1 VQRPIKAPR
10 DRRAV
15 SRKPSGL
22 TRSDTKGSI
31 SRGTTA
37 EPLSI
42 LAAESAAAAKT
53 VRGGTLNSRSFA
65 KKIVQVDNKPA
76 QKKVEEEL
84 RNVIQALAKPN
95 RFAAAVELA
104 EDAERRL
111 KANAKS
117 KNRRSIAGLIPHAHF
132 IIGTK
137 KPTKSLGKVH
147 VAATPQKRKMGF
159 FDTEEVNPSAGPLPK
174 HKAVAEVAATP
185 PLRRQTMPPA
195 GDGVVLATPRKS
207 LFVDLQRSAI
217 HQPRAPPRSMPTDD
231 ADTTIFATPV
241 KKQSGT
247 APGFWSP
254 CGGVAIAKETPL
266 KRALAVA
273 KETPL
278 KGNGDRT
285 SAQGDMDGL
294 GETSIY
300 DALGWEDSDA

>member
-15 SRKPSGL
+15 GRKSSDL
-22 TRSDTKGSI
+22 TRSETKGSI

-53 VRGGTLNSRSFA
+53 VRGGTLNSRSFT

-111 KANAKS
+111 KANPKS
-117 KNRRSIAGLIPHAHF
+117 KNRRFVTGLARGAHV
-132 IIGTK
+132 ITETK

-147 VAATPQKRKMGF
+147 VAATPQKRKTAF
-159 FDTEEVNPSAGPLPK
+159 FDPEEINPSAEPLPK
-174 HKAVAEVAATP
+174 HKVVAEVAATP

-195 GDGVVLATPRKS
+195 DDGVVLATPRKS
-207 LFVDLQRSAI
+207 LFADLQRSAV
-217 HQPRAPPRSMPTDD
+217 QQSRAPPRSMPTD
-231 ADTTIFATPV
+231 AAETTIFATPV
-241 KKQSGT
+241 KKQSD
-247 APGFWSP
+247 APPGFWSP
-254 CGGVAIAKETPL
+254 VGGVAIAKETPL
-266 KRALAVA
+266 KRAFAVA

-278 KGNGDRT
+278 KGDGDRR
-285 SAQGDMDGL
+285 SAQEDIDGL

-300 DALGWEDSDA
+300 DALGWEDSDT